1 LGIRIEHEQ
10 VLAKK
15 FLDLITSRSDVRLI
29 GRHESNKDIRVPT
42 LSFASSKMGSEEI
55 TRAVAGDKVAISSGH
70 FHAKHLLES
79 LAVEDTE
86 DGFMR
91 ALWRTTTLSMKS
103 IN

>member
-1 LGIRIEHEQ
+1 
-10 VLAKK
+10 
-15 FLDLITSRSDVRLI
+15 
-29 GRHESNKDIRVPT
+29 
-42 LSFASSKMGSEEI
+42 MGSEEI

-70 FHAKHLLES
+70 FHAKRLVES

-91 ALWRTTTLSMKS
+91 ALWHTITLSMKS

>member
-1 LGIRIEHEQ
+1 
-10 VLAKK
+10 
-15 FLDLITSRSDVRLI
+15 LI
-29 GRHESNKDIRVPT
+29 GRHESDKDIRIPT

-55 TRAVAGDKVAISSGH
+55 TRAVAGDEVAISSGH
-70 FHAKHLLES
+70 FHAKRLVES

-91 ALWRTTTLSMKS
+91 ALWHTTTLSMKS

>member
-1 LGIRIEHEQ
+1 
-10 VLAKK
+10 
-15 FLDLITSRSDVRLI
+15 
-29 GRHESNKDIRVPT
+29 
-42 LSFASSKMGSEEI
+42 MGSEEI